1 MTPARGGAGGAAAR
15 GGGAAARVRKGL
27 VISEIAVA
35 CVLLVGA
42 GLLIQS
48 FGKLLDVNLGF
59 QPKHAVSWRGDPT
72 RSFSSVAE
80 GNRYYDRLIE
90 RVSAISG
97 VESVGLSDTLP
108 LGRNRTWGA
117 GVKGVSY
124 RPGQYPFAFPRIV
137 DHHYLQAMQIPL
149 LAGRYFDERDQAD
162 SAKVIIL
169 NESL

>member
-27 VISEIAVA
+27 VISEMAVA

-48 FGKLLDVNLGF
+48 FGKLLNVNLGF
-59 QPKHAVSWRGDPT
+59 QPKRAVSWRVDST
-72 RSFSSVAE
+72 RSFDSAAE
-80 GNRYYDRLIE
+80 ANRYYDRLIE
-90 RVSAISG
+90 QVAAIPG
-97 VESVGLSDTLP
+97 GESVGLSDTLP

-124 RPGQYPFAFPRIV
+124 RP
-137 DHHYLQAMQIPL
+137 
-149 LAGRYFDERDQAD
+149 E
-162 SAKVIIL
+162 
-169 NESL
+169 